1 MGAKIILNIAGGVAL
16 LLWGLHMV
24 NTGIV
29 RAFGTR
35 LRRGLGKVLKNPV
48 QAFTAGIGVTAILQ
62 SSTATALLLSS
73 FSATG
78 LVALAPAL
86 AVMLGANVGT
96 TLIVQVLSFDAS
108 ALSPLLIITGFITFK
123 RSKQTLIKDLGRVAI
138 GLGLM
143 LLSLSLLV
151 DSLVPVQNSATAQQ
165 LFNAMADEPVLTLF
179 VAAILTW
186 AAHSSVATV
195 LLTMSLA
202 ASGLVTPLA
211 SMALVLGANLGSALN
226 PLLEGLGSTNPANR
240 RMPLGNLINR
250 VLGCLIFLPLLPFI
264 AEHLATF
271 DSNPARLTAN
281 FHVLFNLVMAI
292 IFLLPLGLIA
302 KLLERLLPDKKIT
315 DDPAT
320 PIYLDKQALSNPAV
334 ALACATRETMRMG
347 DLIEQMLQNTI
358 TAIMNNDR
366 KMVAQISLMDDSVDR
381 LHETIKL
388 YVVKITQNSLEDH
401 ENRRA
406 MEIHGLSINLE
417 HIGDIIDKNL
427 MELASKKIK
436 HQLQFSDEGAQ
447 EIIEFHHVVVN
458 NLKWAMAVFLS
469 GDVKS
474 ARMLLAE
481 KSRIR
486 ELELRASENH
496 MKRLKEERL
505 ASLETSSL
513 HLDIIRDLKRIH
525 SHICS
530 TAYPVLE
537 AAGEL
542 NQSRLKA
549 QP

>member
-48 QAFTAGIGVTAILQ
+48 QAFAAGIGVTAILQ
-62 SSTATALLLSS
+62 SSTATALMLSS

-108 ALSPLLIITGFITFK
+108 ALSPLLIIAGFITFK

-143 LLSLSLLV
+143 LLSLGLLV
-151 DSLVPVQNSATAQQ
+151 DSLVPVQNSPIAQQ
-165 LFNAMADEPVLTLF
+165 LFNAMTDEPVLTLF

-186 AAHSSVATV
+186 VAHSSVATV

-226 PLLEGLGSTNPANR
+226 PLLEGLGSANPAHK

-250 VLGCLIFLPLLPFI
+250 ILGCLIFLPLLPFI
-264 AEHLATF
+264 AESLAVF
-271 DSNPARLTAN
+271 DNNPARLTAN
-281 FHVLFNLVMAI
+281 FHVLFNVVMAI

-315 DDPAT
+315 DDPAI

-366 KMVAQISLMDDSVDR
+366 KMVAHISLMDDSVDR

-406 MEIHGLSINLE
+406 MEIHSLSINLE

-496 MKRLKEERL
+496 IKRLKEERL

-542 NQSRLKA
+542 NKSRLKA

>member
-1 MGAKIILNIAGGVAL
+1 
-16 LLWGLHMV
+16 
-24 NTGIV
+24 
-29 RAFGTR
+29 
-35 LRRGLGKVLKNPV
+35 
-48 QAFTAGIGVTAILQ
+48 
-62 SSTATALLLSS
+62 
-73 FSATG
+73 
-78 LVALAPAL
+78 
-86 AVMLGANVGT
+86 
-96 TLIVQVLSFDAS
+96 
-108 ALSPLLIITGFITFK
+108 
-123 RSKQTLIKDLGRVAI
+123 
-138 GLGLM
+138 
-143 LLSLSLLV
+143 
-151 DSLVPVQNSATAQQ
+151 
-165 LFNAMADEPVLTLF
+165 
-179 VAAILTW
+179 
-186 AAHSSVATV
+186 
-195 LLTMSLA
+195 
-202 ASGLVTPLA
+202 
-211 SMALVLGANLGSALN
+211 
-226 PLLEGLGSTNPANR
+226 
-240 RMPLGNLINR
+240 
-250 VLGCLIFLPLLPFI
+250 
-264 AEHLATF
+264 
-271 DSNPARLTAN
+271 
-281 FHVLFNLVMAI
+281 MAI

-315 DDPAT
+315 DDPAI

-366 KMVAQISLMDDSVDR
+366 KMVAHISLMDDSVDR

-406 MEIHGLSINLE
+406 MEIHSLSINLE

-496 MKRLKEERL
+496 IKRLKEERL

-542 NQSRLKA
+542 NKSRLKA